1 MAKVFIAYS
10 GKNMRMVIDLSNK
23 LQETDH
29 KVFVASRDI
38 EGGKQWREEIQNR
51 INSID
56 VFVPLISQE
65 FLNSDEA
72 KRELNHAIEIADMNK
87 IKVVSVLIDDL
98 SKEVIPYYIKDRQY
112 IPYQTFEVQVEKLL
126 LELNPQD
133 AYLSSKEA
141 FERHINSRNFTS
153 EELLLLGQHALQTLW
168 AEQNEG
174 MGLIISRV
182 FNLLRARKEK
192 EKVLILYNEYLK
204 KLPQRDSLWIGRSKI
219 YFDLGKFKE
228 ADQDCEV
235 VISRDPQNVIALL
248 RKVEI
253 RQAWALRATSNNEK
267 QQILQGI
274 RNCLD
279 ILNGLPVSTTPKYL
293 AGYLRALAIGA
304 ELCKEPIYAGRAKEL
319 LINQQTEIEEEKNG
333 GARKAVL
340 KSLLILD
347 RVYENAG
354 ETDTTKKLKTLA
366 EKFENKWQM
375 YHKRDY

>member
-1 MAKVFIAYS
+1 M
-10 GKNMRMVIDLSNK
+10 
-23 LQETDH
+23 
-29 KVFVASRDI
+29 
-38 EGGKQWREEIQNR
+38 
-51 INSID
+51 
-56 VFVPLISQE
+56 
-65 FLNSDEA
+65 
-72 KRELNHAIEIADMNK
+72 
-87 IKVVSVLIDDL
+87 
-98 SKEVIPYYIKDRQY
+98 
-112 IPYQTFEVQVEKLL
+112 
-126 LELNPQD
+126 
-133 AYLSSKEA
+133 
-141 FERHINSRNFTS
+141 
-153 EELLLLGQHALQTLW
+153 
-168 AEQNEG
+168 
-174 MGLIISRV
+174 
-182 FNLLRARKEK
+182 
-192 EKVLILYNEYLK
+192 
-204 KLPQRDSLWIGRSKI
+204 
-219 YFDLGKFKE
+219 GKFKE

-293 AGYLRALAIGA
+293 AGYLRTLAMGA
-304 ELCKEPIYAGRAKEL
+304 ELCKEPVYAGRAKEL

-375 YHKRDY
+375 YHRRDY

>member
-10 GKNMRMVIDLSNK
+10 GKNMRTVIDFSNK

-72 KRELNHAIEIADMNK
+72 KRELIHAVDMADRNK
-87 IKVVSVLIDDL
+87 IKVMSVLIDDL
-98 SKEVIPYYIKDRQY
+98 PIEVIPYHIKDRQY

-174 MGLIISRV
+174 MGLIIGRL
-182 FNLLRARKEK
+182 FNLLRDRKEK
-192 EKVLILYNEYLK
+192 EKVLIL
-204 KLPQRDSLWIGRSKI
+204 
-219 YFDLGKFKE
+219 
-228 ADQDCEV
+228 
-235 VISRDPQNVIALL
+235 
-248 RKVEI
+248 
-253 RQAWALRATSNNEK
+253 
-267 QQILQGI
+267 
-274 RNCLD
+274 
-279 ILNGLPVSTTPKYL
+279 
-293 AGYLRALAIGA
+293 
-304 ELCKEPIYAGRAKEL
+304 
-319 LINQQTEIEEEKNG
+319 
-333 GARKAVL
+333 
-340 KSLLILD
+340 
-347 RVYENAG
+347 
-354 ETDTTKKLKTLA
+354 
-366 EKFENKWQM
+366 
-375 YHKRDY
+375 